1 MIEVVVVPLIQFYG
15 NAELVSRVH
24 QVVEVITYVGR
35 PQRPVIGNIVGGAGS
50 SGRPTIVTDRL
61 AQRLL
66 PWFTRLKNDT
76 ELYSVCALQI
86 TVSLP
91 SRTDGCQT
99 A

>member
-1 MIEVVVVPLIQFYG
+1 MTG
-15 NAELVSRVH
+15 
-24 QVVEVITYVGR
+24 
-35 PQRPVIGNIVGGAGS
+35 
-50 SGRPTIVTDRL
+50 RL

-66 PWFTRLKNDT
+66 PWSTRLKNENGNDT